1 MARAGAN
8 PAAAT
13 ICGRA
18 WKSRPGG
25 LKNRCAAPARGRAS
39 RPGRTSLSASGGAYT
54 RESQK
59 LVGGSPCRCKSCL
72 ADQFGA
78 LLLGASPRRRDLPI
92 TARRYRAPSAP
103 CPLTS
108 PGDPPLK
115 RAMRVRFPSRRPVF
129 CRVVQSRTVR
139 LIHGIALDERQDRE
153 RYPARQPVPVRRSER
168 RADLVSRTRPVRP
181 RRRAPIFPSSSKRQD
196 ASPRSSRSRCK
207 SS

>member
-1 MARAGAN
+1 MQVQ
-8 PAAAT
+8 
-13 ICGRA
+13 IL
-18 WKSRPGG
+18 SR
-25 LKNRCAAPARGRAS
+25 
-39 RPGRTSLSASGGAYT
+39 RPIST
-54 RESQK
+54 
-59 LVGGSPCRCKSCL
+59 
-72 ADQFGA
+72 
-78 LLLGASPRRRDLPI
+78 
-92 TARRYRAPSAP
+92 P

-181 RRRAPIFPSSSKRQD
+181 RRRAPI
-196 ASPRSSRSRCK
+196 SPFIVQETGREPAKLEIEVQVLVRGPLFSSRGEITIMRRFERRVAGGSPAAR
-207 SS
+207 STPRGRAVQASAF